1 MASKTLFEGLG
12 DGVNVRVLASHMLS
26 KGVFVEIR
34 CSRNRGTISMP
45 PTLQQAERFKGEVKE
60 AYKTYVSGGRF
71 SIIPD
76 NYDKALSQVES
87 RIRYQLTKTCITDG
101 FMSLSDFDA
110 FKIEFA
116 AAVDDYNAL
125 RDSIVDVW
133 DDIVEN
139 FKAGLEFI
147 ISGYELGEEK
157 AAAVRKEVYAAIPS
171 KEDYRDS
178 FRLEVRVR
186 PFESQPDISL
196 YPPALGKEMTE
207 DWAETVVES
216 ATACIAACAQDV
228 FTICSGIVSRYVD
241 QASINGNSINGLA
254 SVASRVRRN
263 NLFNNPLLESAADRL
278 EKLQSIDNVDEQEMV
293 IEEVLL
299 DIYSY
304 CKKNDVHL
312 DIVKKGLTAKTLD
325 QMLALRTA

>member
-26 KGVFVEIR
+26 KGMFVEIK

-45 PTLQQAERFKGEVKE
+45 PILQSEGFRGEAKE
-60 AYKTYVSGGRF
+60 AYKTYVSSGRF

-76 NYDKALSQVES
+76 HYERALDKVES
-87 RIRYQLTKTCITDG
+87 GIRYQLTKACITDG
-101 FMSLSDFDA
+101 FMSFSDFDT

-116 AAVDDYNAL
+116 AAVDNYNAV
-125 RDSIVDVW
+125 RDSIVDKW
-133 DDIVEN
+133 DDIVED

-147 ISGYELGEEK
+147 ISGYELGERE
-157 AAAVRKEVYAAIPS
+157 AEAVRKEVYAAIPS

-178 FRLEVRVR
+178 FRLTVKVR
-186 PFESQPDISL
+186 PFEARPDVSL

-241 QASINGNSINGLA
+241 QAYINGNSINGLA

-278 EKLQSIDNVDEQEMV
+278 EKLQDIDNVEEQEMV
-293 IEEVLL
+293 IEDVLL

-312 DIVKKGLTAKTLD
+312 DIVKKGLPAKTLD